1 MSSSNQNETKEKFE
15 EMLRYFDLP
24 HKKMKN
30 NAYLIGDDIVIRFL
44 GDSHA
49 LIGLEEY

>member
-1 MSSSNQNETKEKFE
+1 MKLEKNRTKKEFE

-30 NAYLIGDDIVIRFL
+30 DTYLIGEDIVIRFM
-44 GDSHA
+44 GA
-49 LIGLEEY
+49 LDKMIGLEED